1 MMELC
6 GIFLSLETEVRGRLK
21 KRKSSFRETPEHH
34 FQAKTAVKLLTLIRD
49 STVSRNLEKFLSST
63 KFDGC

>member
-1 MMELC
+1 MELC
-6 GIFLSLETEVRGRLK
+6 GIFLSLETEGAFK

-49 STVSRNLEKFLSST
+49 STVSRNLEKFP
-63 KFDGC
+63 FIDEI